1 MYNLHV
7 QNSASPTALFQLSQL
22 PHPRAPNISC
32 TLSVVCGT
40 HEVKRDCSEEGVLG
54 LGFEEWDRISAE
66 MERKGILE
74 RSNSVR
80 EYIRE

>member
-1 MYNLHV
+1 M
-7 QNSASPTALFQLSQL
+7 QNSASPTALFQLSQF
-22 PHPRAPNISC
+22 PVPNISC

-40 HEVKRDCSEEGVLG
+40 HEVKGDCSEEGVLG

-80 EYIRE
+80 EYMRVKHCF